1 MDVSARSVSRN
12 QVDQTDSRRNIGR
25 TTNGSERA
33 GGLVVRPKR
42 APLTPSKDDWDDR
55 PGHASCQSWC
65 ELCVRV
71 MQGCSIMDVK
81 NAFATKLRS
90 SEVVLVKSRVDE
102 ILDQEERRAR
112 DERCAWRVRDTTAEP
127 GGVSAAA
134 CGHAEHIAYAEW
146 DRRMT
151 HARMSRTS
159 VSVVHPP
166 VRRKWT
172 SQSQSRRSLE
182 SNLSVG

>member
-1 MDVSARSVSRN
+1 MWSVYRKCEVGAFLDGCECEKCPSESSGS
-12 QVDQTDSRRNIGR
+12 DSRRNIGR

-71 MQGCSIMDVK
+71 MQGCSIMDEK

-90 SEVVLVKSRVDE
+90 SEVVLVNFGSGR
-102 ILDQEERRAR
+102 EEGTRR
-112 DERCAWRVRDTTAEP
+112 EMC
-127 GGVSAAA
+127 
-134 CGHAEHIAYAEW
+134 
-146 DRRMT
+146 
-151 HARMSRTS
+151 
-159 VSVVHPP
+159 
-166 VRRKWT
+166 
-172 SQSQSRRSLE
+172 L
-182 SNLSVG
+182 VGS